1 LYLLSGLME
10 KTEWRNLGYPDTP
23 SAVVPATTESTSTTT
38 TAGPATGSLPT
49 PPRGES
55 GPPTQ
60 FAPVPLPE
68 SVTDGA
74 KADGVA
80 TGAGPTGVLG
90 GSKGSGV

>member
-1 LYLLSGLME
+1 ME

-23 SAVVPATTESTSTTT
+23 STVIPATTESTSTAT
-38 TAGPATGSLPT
+38 GPAHGNLPT
-49 PPRGES
+49 PARGES
-55 GPPTQ
+55 GPPTR
-60 FAPVPLPE
+60 FAPVPLSE

-74 KADGVA
+74 KSDGVG